1 MGVQP
6 VDSGVPMG
14 TVRIFRQTQ
23 MMCTGICS
31 SAVPSLCQDLKWA
44 EIGAPKLRSLSHT
57 QECPTEAMEGHSR
70 SALNLGMPFFIPAGW
85 AKKMVKG

>member
-1 MGVQP
+1 MDVQP

-14 TVRIFRQTQ
+14 TVRNFGQTE
-23 MMCTGICS
+23 MMCPGICS

-44 EIGAPKLRSLSHT
+44 EIGAPKLRSFSHT
-57 QECPTEAMEGHSR
+57 QERPTEAMESHSR
-70 SALNLGMPFFIPAGW
+70 SALNFGMPCFIPAGW